1 MLEDEDT
8 GRLIAFEVKSARESS
23 PRFFDGIRAFK
34 QRYPDQFHHG
44 VVLHCGDHPL
54 RHADDLWSLPFS
66 ALWTIGERVAAPDE
80 EPSDPLERALSDLRS
95 RVALGRKTAE
105 TRKARL
111 ERVSNSAAD
120 SFRSFVVKV
129 ANLASTLEQIG
140 YPTIPEPIQ
149 MSEVTDD
156 GGEDSRIRTFLQT
169 YSVTNENQQLVL
181 RLQGSAVLQA
191 NGAIIWTFH
200 GGDSHGRVI
209 FNLSTSAD
217 WDQAD
222 LDVRLDSLLAAGTE
236 TLGPFLDSY
245 EGRPTQQR
253 D

>member
-95 RVALGRKTAE
+95 RVALGRKT
-105 TRKARL
+105 
-111 ERVSNSAAD
+111 
-120 SFRSFVVKV
+120 
-129 ANLASTLEQIG
+129 
-140 YPTIPEPIQ
+140 
-149 MSEVTDD
+149 
-156 GGEDSRIRTFLQT
+156 
-169 YSVTNENQQLVL
+169 QLVL
-181 RLQGSAVLQA
+181 QLHGSAVLQA
-191 NGAIIWTFH
+191 NGVIIWNVCGMDST
-200 GGDSHGRVI
+200 GGVI
-209 FNLSTSAD
+209 FNLTTSTD

-222 LDVRLDSLLAAGTE
+222 LDVQPDSLLAAGTE
-236 TLGPFLDSY
+236 MLGPFLDSY

>member
-1 MLEDEDT
+1 MTEIERLATWSSVRTSTYHWWEDQNREVDLVLEDEDT

-95 RVALGRKTAE
+95 RVALGRKT
-105 TRKARL
+105 
-111 ERVSNSAAD
+111 
-120 SFRSFVVKV
+120 
-129 ANLASTLEQIG
+129 
-140 YPTIPEPIQ
+140 
-149 MSEVTDD
+149 
-156 GGEDSRIRTFLQT
+156 
-169 YSVTNENQQLVL
+169 QLVL
-181 RLQGSAVLQA
+181 QLHGSAVLQA
-191 NGAIIWTFH
+191 NGVIIWNVCGMDST
-200 GGDSHGRVI
+200 GGVI
-209 FNLSTSAD
+209 FNLTTSTD

-222 LDVRLDSLLAAGTE
+222 LDVQPDSLLAAGTE
-236 TLGPFLDSY
+236 MLGPFLDSY